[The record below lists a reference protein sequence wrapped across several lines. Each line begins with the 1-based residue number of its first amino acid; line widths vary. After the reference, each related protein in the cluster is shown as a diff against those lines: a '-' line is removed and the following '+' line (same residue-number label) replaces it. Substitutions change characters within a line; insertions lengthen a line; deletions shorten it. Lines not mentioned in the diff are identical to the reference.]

1 MMRRRLFLGLAPAL
15 LAARGGPAAPV
26 QMPTLNERIDHH
38 AAELIGLLRPLAPEG
53 AGSLAVTV
61 ADHWNGLDTG
71 RQWWQA
77 EARGYREVTS
87 PTGGSPYWIG
97 QGVWHLNPN
106 GLRWS

>member
-1 MMRRRLFLGLAPAL
+1 MMRRRLFLGLVPAL
-15 LAARGGPAAPV
+15 LAARAVPAAPV

-53 AGSLAVTV
+53 AGSLAVTI
-61 ADHWNGLDTG
+61 ADHWTGPDAG

-77 EARGYREVTS
+77 EARGYRS
-87 PTGGSPYWIG
+87 DPGLPDGRPFWIG
-97 QGVWHLNPN
+97 AGVWHLNPD